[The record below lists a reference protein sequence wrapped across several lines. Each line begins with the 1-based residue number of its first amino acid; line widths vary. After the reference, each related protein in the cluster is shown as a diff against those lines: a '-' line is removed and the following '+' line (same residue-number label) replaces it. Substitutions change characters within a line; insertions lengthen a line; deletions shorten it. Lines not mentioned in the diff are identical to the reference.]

1 MVIQDLRC
9 YYLEISSP
17 VQPRM
22 GYMNPL
28 VTVIEGEDV
37 ELNCQA
43 VIGNPRPK
51 VLWLQN
57 EAILRTDGHIKKNS
71 NGNLVIKDIQPFHDG
86 DYICL
91 GTNVGGN
98 DSIIVTVDVQGK
110 KCLSTPLYSDGF
122 SHTY

>member
-1 MVIQDLRC
+1 MV
-9 YYLEISSP
+9 YYQSSETLSLSHLVSFLSINFLISSP

-51 VLWLQN
+51 VL
-57 EAILRTDGHIKKNS
+57 
-71 NGNLVIKDIQPFHDG
+71 
-86 DYICL
+86 
-91 GTNVGGN
+91 
-98 DSIIVTVDVQGK
+98 
-110 KCLSTPLYSDGF
+110 LS
-122 SHTY
+122 

>member
-1 MVIQDLRC
+1 
-9 YYLEISSP
+9 
-17 VQPRM
+17 M

-37 ELNCQA
+37 ELNCHA

-110 KCLSTPLYSDGF
+110 KCLPTLCTLMDFPMHIDTISMGLPIV
-122 SHTY
+122 